1 MKRKIFL
8 NSPLSSLAEQ
18 TLNKELKKLI
28 KNSGFDCC
36 IPQEILPPG
45 ENVNCIDVLKSN
57 IDSLNECEI
66 IISVLDKPGLGV
78 IFELAYA
85 YAINKEII
93 LFRTDK
99 QDYLG
104 KIIEGFWSEMPGK
117 RRARSL
123 NELKNIL
130 NKL

>member
-1 MKRKIFL
+1 MKRKVFL
-8 NSPLSSLAEQ
+8 NAPLSSLAEQ
-18 TLNKELKKLI
+18 KLNEEI
-28 KNSGFDCC
+28 DRIVTAHGFSCY

-45 ENVNCIDVLKSN
+45 TGISSSEILRNN
-57 IDSLNECEI
+57 IDALNECDI
-66 IISVLDKPGLGV
+66 TLSLLDKPGLGV

-85 YAINKEII
+85 YAKNKEII

-104 KIIEGFWSEMPGK
+104 KIIEGFWENMPEE

-123 NELKNIL
+123 AELEEIL
-130 NKL
+130 GRL